1 MPRFVAAHSVPFTED
16 ILKKYAREEAPKFSK
31 KKVTWLRT
39 YCDFEDNKH
48 FCEWEAPKKEAIEE
62 IFKEH
67 KIPFDSIYKF
77 RLFYVSKEKLEK

>member
-1 MPRFVAAHSVPFTED
+1 MPRFIATHSVPFTEE
-16 ILKKYAREEAPKFSK
+16 ILKKYAKEETPKFSK

-62 IFKEH
+62 IFKEL
-67 KIPFDSIYKF
+67 KIPFDAIYQV
-77 RLFYVSKEKLEK
+77 RLFDVAKARLEK